1 MTAGVI
7 QLEPPNAAFIIDLGR
22 DANLTQAITL
32 SDAIEP
38 LPERKTL
45 HIPLGNMVRTW
56 TITAYLDP
64 ATYHARRKELDDAAQ
79 DWWDEGDGSSRLIWG
94 EESEGGA
101 DYDFDVA
108 IISVVYSFLSQEG
121 GTDTLKYIEVTIQL
135 QESPPIAFDLGRLNA

>member
-7 QLEPPNAAFIIDLGR
+7 QLESPNAAVTIDLGR
-22 DANLTQAITL
+22 DATLTQALTI
-32 SDAIEP
+32 SDAVEA

-64 ATYHARRKELDDAAQ
+64 ANYQARRKELDDAAQ

-94 EESEGGA
+94 EETSGGA

-108 IISVVYSFLSQEG
+108 IISVVYSFMSQEG
-121 GTDTLKYIEVTIQL
+121 GTATDKYIEATIQL